1 MKKPIFLLLLI
12 TISFLSIAQNGYIS
26 LSMGGTIPVGDFEST
41 ADASTT
47 GYAGSGFTLNIEGK
61 YSFKPILGIGGTL
74 NYGMNSTDEDALE
87 EDWLEYVKNLYP
99 DSNIPDD
106 ANIQF
111 TTNAWNYVNLMAGPV
126 LSIPVSRLLFEFKAQ
141 AGVSFITPPKRE
153 LYITYDNDNNEMYH
167 NSSGH
172 NTTFGYLLGACI
184 LFQANEDYGIKLG
197 ADYFGSKA
205 KLTIESQVDDGMG
218 GTEPHYDLWEV
229 PVTAFHVTVGIAYFF

>member
-1 MKKPIFLLLLI
+1 M
-12 TISFLSIAQNGYIS
+12 SIAQNSYIS
-26 LSMGGTIPVGDFEST
+26 LSMGGTIPVGGFEST
-41 ADASTT
+41 TDASTT

-61 YSFKPILGIGGTL
+61 YSFRPILGIGGTL

-87 EDWLEYVKNLYP
+87 KDWLEYVKNLYP
-99 DSNIPDD
+99 DIIIPPD

-111 TTNAWNYVNLMAGPV
+111 TTNAWNYVNLMVGPLV
-126 LSIPVSRLLFEFKAQ
+126 TIPVSRLFFEFKAQ

-153 LYITYDNDNNEMYH
+153 LYITYTNNEIYN

-172 NTTFGYLLGACI
+172 NTAFGYLLGAGI

-197 ADYFGSKA
+197 ADYFCSKA
-205 KLTIESQVDDGMG
+205 KLTIESQVNDGMG